1 MRSTWLHP
9 PHRLLALFLAG
20 TLLLCGSLGWL
31 GWRLQEQDR
40 ALERQ
45 RAQERRE
52 HAADLASIALAR
64 TLEEVDRELESRKFT
79 QEQGAIRFTF
89 REDTVEA
96 IPAQGLLYYP
106 SPQVHTEPPSDKFS
120 QAEALEYQKKDYGG
134 AAHLLRAM
142 SDSRDQPIR
151 AAALLRLARNFRKL
165 GRTDQAVSA
174 YQDLAQVTGGA
185 IDGVPAELVARHA
198 LAALFDQMGD
208 RGSLN
213 REAQE
218 IRSLLRS
225 GRHRLSR
232 GPFFFY
238 EGAAREWLGMPPPDH
253 TEESLAIAAGVEAL
267 WKQWRAGKLEGSGSL
282 HEWTAGGKPV
292 LMFWRGTT
300 SELAGLAA
308 APGWLERRWPGESG
322 DVRLALTDANGRA
335 ILGRPSEP
343 QTVRLTSAT
352 RLPWTLHVM
361 DQGGNAAKNGFDR
374 RRRLLLAGLALMIG
388 LVGVSSYFMAR
399 ALTREIALARLQ
411 SDFVAAVSHEFRTP
425 LTTLRQLS
433 GLLHNERV
441 PSEDRRRQYYE
452 VLVRESE
459 RLYRL
464 VDNLLNF
471 GRMEAGAAEFTFEPF
486 DPAGLV
492 RSLVDDFQREV
503 SPRDYRIELKT
514 EDDVPAVR
522 GDRSALGRALW
533 NLLDNAVKYSGECR
547 TVWVELVE
555 ADRQVAIRVRDRGL
569 GIPASE
575 QAGIFQKF
583 VRGRAAKESTVQGSG
598 IGLAMVSHIM
608 QAHGGQVTVQ
618 SEPGTGSTFTLWL
631 PAVEAS

>member
-52 HAADLASIALAR
+52 HAADLAAIALAR

-79 QEQGAIRFTF
+79 QEQGATRFVF
-89 REDTVEA
+89 RADTVEA

-106 SPQVHTEPPSDKFS
+106 SLQVHTEPPADRFS

-134 AAHLLRAM
+134 AVQLLRAM
-142 SDSRDQPIR
+142 SDSRDQPVR
-151 AAALLRLARNFRKL
+151 AAALLRLARNFRKW

-174 YQDLAQVTGGA
+174 YQDLAHVAGGA

-198 LAALFDQMGD
+198 LAGLFDQMADHNG
-208 RGSLN
+208 LK
-213 REAQE
+213 REAESIQ
-218 IRSLLRS
+218 SLLRS
-225 GRHRLSR
+225 GRYRLAK
-232 GPFFFY
+232 GPFLFY
-238 EGAAREWLGMPPPDH
+238 AGAAREWLGTPVTDD
-253 TEESLAIAAGVEAL
+253 TEDRLAIAAGVEAL
-267 WKQWRAGKLEGSGSL
+267 WEQWRAGKLEGRGSI

-292 LMFWRGTT
+292 LMIWRGTT

-322 DVRLALTDANGRA
+322 DVRLALTDTNGRA
-335 ILGRPSEP
+335 VLGCPSEP

-441 PSEDRRRQYYE
+441 PNEDRRRQYYE

-514 EDDVPAVR
+514 ENDIPAVH

-533 NLLDNAVKYSGECR
+533 NLLDNAVKYSSASR

-555 ADRQVAIRVRDRGL
+555 ADRQVAIRVRDQGL

-608 QAHGGQVTVQ
+608 QAHGGRVTVQ

-631 PAVEAS
+631 PALEAS